1 LNRFLTAARD
11 TNPMTEADSPDPADV
26 FGVVADETRM
36 TILRAL
42 AEAPYEEYGDTL
54 TFSDLREAAG
64 IRDSGQFNYHL
75 DTLVGQFVERT
86 DDGYSLTYPG
96 ELLYRTVI
104 AGLFTRQTELEPRT
118 IDSDCFD
125 CGAPLE
131 MEYDGTVLHVDCSD
145 CGREYM
151 GVEFPPSA
159 VESRD
164 DDRLETFNQWVRHHV
179 LLMNRNVCVWC
190 AGPMPGKIQ
199 YRDEDD
205 ETPHVVRNC
214 EHCGGFMWTT
224 PGEVVLDHPAVV
236 SFFYERGVDVTSR
249 PLWELEFVVGDA
261 VEVRSE
267 DPWELVVTVACEGDE
282 MRAVIDGNAEVIE
295 IEDETA

>member
-1 LNRFLTAARD
+1 
-11 TNPMTEADSPDPADV
+11 MTEADSPNPADV

-42 AEAPYEEYGDTL
+42 AEAPYEEYEDTL
-54 TFSDLREAAG
+54 TFSELREHAG
-64 IRDSGQFNYHL
+64 VRDSGQFNYHL

-104 AGLFTRQTELEPRT
+104 AGLFTRQAELEPRT

-131 MEYDGTVLHVDCSD
+131 MEYDGTVLHVTCSD
-145 CGREYM
+145 CDREYM

-164 DDRLETFNQWVRHHV
+164 DDRLETFNQWVRHHI
-179 LLMNRNVCVWC
+179 LLMNRDVCVWC
-190 AGPMPGKIQ
+190 AGPMPGDVC
-199 YRDEDD
+199 YRDEAD
-205 ETPHVVRNC
+205 ETPHVMRNC

-224 PGEVVLDHPAVV
+224 LGEVVLNHPAVV
-236 SFFYERGVDVTSR
+236 SFFYDRGVDVTSQ
-249 PLWELEFVVGDA
+249 PLWELEFVVSDDA

-267 DPWELVVTVACEGDE
+267 DPWELAVTIACEGDE
-282 MRAVIDGNAEVIE
+282 MQALLDGDAEVVE
-295 IEDETA
+295 IEEATR